1 MEEIAQALSK
11 TSWRTWNMHR
21 DKASKNQALLSTT
34 GKNNACVKF
43 RVLIKVLPFIFFF
56 LYKCKDLVCYSTT
69 GPDVLRSSL
78 IYISVSEKT

>member
-21 DKASKNQALLSTT
+21 DRTSKNQALLSTT

-56 LYKCKDLVCYSTT
+56 CTSVKTWYVTLPQDQMSSDLH
-69 GPDVLRSSL
+69 
-78 IYISVSEKT
+78 